1 MHNSKRI
8 RRMIIAIALII
19 VILLGLDYILYP
31 CTFMRNDIHTV
42 TTQKHQDIFMGTS
55 HGKMN
60 IDPKTIS
67 SVTGRTGHNLCVG
80 GEYGIDA
87 YYLAKLLLEKQNE
100 SFMKWIPGTLRLKKK
115 KEIIICSFIISFQ
128 SLFLKPNIL
137 EICCWIVIFGVHCFL
152 GMSIHYP
159 MKYNR
164 YQKQFPKS
172 GTEITVCQI

>member
-1 MHNSKRI
+1 
-8 RRMIIAIALII
+8 
-19 VILLGLDYILYP
+19 
-31 CTFMRNDIHTV
+31 
-42 TTQKHQDIFMGTS
+42 MGTS

-87 YYLAKLLLEKQNE
+87 YYLAKLLLEKQKPE
-100 SFMKWIPGTLRLKKK
+100 RIIYEVDPGYFMTQ
-115 KEIIICSFIISFQ
+115 KEEGNNYLLFYHQFQ

-137 EICCWIVIFGVHCFL
+137 EICCWIVIFGVYCFL